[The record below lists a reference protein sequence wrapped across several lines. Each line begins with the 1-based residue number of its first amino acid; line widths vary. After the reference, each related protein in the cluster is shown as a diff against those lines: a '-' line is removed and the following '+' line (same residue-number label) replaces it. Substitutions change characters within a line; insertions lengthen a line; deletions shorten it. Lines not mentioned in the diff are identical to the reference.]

1 MVFDDKQNV
10 VGTSLTAQVLKVASE
25 NPELRAKLIPLVKEH
40 MASFRMNS
48 PLLKTAGHDYDK
60 NMTDWV
66 ELLVK
71 KSQKALRDLKQNKG
85 EPKGS
90 MNDLMGLMNDYDS
103 TEWHEQYYR

>member
-1 MVFDDKQNV
+1 M
-10 VGTSLTAQVLKVASE
+10 GLKEQLVKLANE
-25 NPELRAKLIPLVKEH
+25 KPELRAKIV
-40 MASFRMNS
+40 